1 MKVISNPNFK
11 YKIPWSKMHRI
22 GSTDHL
28 DYQIPVLGPPEP
40 LFPQA
45 TFIRVQMLCLLCFKQ
60 NENILDIMLYK
71 VFHLQGPD
79 KSRREIRRQQ
89 GTSSQLHHQL
99 PASPGELRDNQ
110 A

>member
-1 MKVISNPNFK
+1 MPCRKIYRISSANPLN
-11 YKIPWSKMHRI
+11 YAA
-22 GSTDHL
+22 
-28 DYQIPVLGPPEP
+28 PVPGPPVP
-40 LFPQA
+40 SFPQA

-71 VFHLQGPD
+71 AFHLQGPD

-89 GTSSQLHHQL
+89 GTASQLHHQL